1 MSVISS
7 TKLIVLRA
15 LSRINIFRCRF
26 KGMKIGRQC
35 SLYGMPFVKRVPGS
49 EIILGND
56 VTLTSRR
63 QNPLLEH
70 PVSLRTLTSTARIH
84 LADHVGISGSR
95 LVCCNEISIG
105 EYTIIG
111 PNTLLYDSE
120 GHDYNPVTGWKNR
133 VCYTGRP
140 IHIGSKC
147 FIGTGC
153 IIMSGVTIGDNCV
166 VSAGTVLKEDLPAG
180 HKAEG
185 NPARISPLPRAL
197 GGAGHD
203 HSPRHHQNEPLS
215 SIPELR
221 EDEEML
227 AMLEKIRN
235 FLELDFE
242 LKADDEFRSYAEWD
256 SLAFLSLV
264 ALLKDEYHCDLTPSS
279 YNQLQS
285 WKDVYLWLREQ
296 KHTD

>member
-7 TKLIVLRA
+7 IKFSILRA
-15 LSRINIFRCRF
+15 LSKIHIARCRF

-35 SLYGMPFVKRVPGS
+35 SLYGMPLVKMVSGS
-49 EIILGND
+49 KIILEND

-70 PVSLRTLTSTARIH
+70 PISLRTLTPDARIH
-84 LADHVGISGSR
+84 LANHVGISGSR

-111 PNTLLYDSE
+111 PNTLIYDSE
-120 GHDYNPVTGWKNR
+120 GHDYNPATGWKNR

-140 IHIGSKC
+140 IRIGSKC

-166 VSAGTVLKEDLPAG
+166 VSAGTVLKEDMPAG

-185 NPARISPLPRAL
+185 NPARITTLPRAL
-197 GGAGHD
+197 GGPGHD
-203 HSPRHHQNEPLS
+203 HTAQQDTAETLS
-215 SIPELR
+215 ETPEQFK
-221 EDEEML
+221 DGDIGI
-227 AMLEKIRN
+227 MLEKVRH
-235 FLELDFE
+235 FLEFDFD
-242 LKADDEFRSYAEWD
+242 LKASDMFRSYEEWD

-264 ALLKDEYHCDLTPSS
+264 ALLKDEYHCNLTPDA
-279 YNQLQS
+279 YNRLQS
-285 WKDVYLWLREQ
+285 WEDVYRWLREQ
-296 KHTD
+296 QTN